1 MTPRVA
7 PVREKGT
14 VVNPLEN
21 LHEEIDELVNSFSS
35 TAIHGDLTVGLTQY
49 TFWMFVAIALLLV
62 VIFAFKK
69 RQSAN
74 GLIPK
79 GRFVNGVEFLVE
91 YCRDDLCKGLL
102 NDTWRKHFPFIASM
116 FFFILF
122 NNIVGVI
129 PGCKPGTGCIGTTA
143 ALALVSF
150 IYFIVVGVK
159 SKGPIGYIKS
169 LAPAGV
175 AFPMNALVWVIE
187 LFSTFLRLVT
197 LAVRLFCNL
206 FAGHVV
212 MGAFAVLASL
222 FFVPVLQSFTAGI
235 DPSALTNAGIS
246 LFWMAILVVIYAVEL
261 LVAAIQ
267 AYVFTLLSAVYI
279 QLAEA
284 DEH

>member
-1 MTPRVA
+1 
-7 PVREKGT
+7 
-14 VVNPLEN
+14 VVNPLDK
-21 LHEEIDELVNSFSS
+21 LPEEMDELVNSFSS
-35 TAIHGDLTVGLTQY
+35 TPVIGDLNVGITQY
-49 TFWMFVAIALLLV
+49 SYWMFVAIVILLAV
-62 VIFAFKK
+62 VFVFKK
-69 RQSAN
+69 KQAEG
-74 GLIPK
+74 GLVPK

-91 YCRDDLCKGLL
+91 YCRDDLCRGLL
-102 NDTWRKHFPFIASM
+102 GDTWREHFPFIATL
-116 FFFILF
+116 FFFILV

-150 IYFIVVGVK
+150 VYFIVVGMK
-159 SKGPIGYIKS
+159 RKGVLGYIKS

-212 MGAFAVLASL
+212 MGTFAILASL
-222 FFVPVLQSFTAGI
+222 FFEPLMRGVSAAALGQAGA
-235 DPSALTNAGIS
+235 SV
-246 LFWMAILVVIYAVEL
+246 FWVVILMVIYAVEL

>member
-1 MTPRVA
+1 MVRRLSWRRPR
-7 PVREKGT
+7 RKEE
-14 VVNPLEN
+14 VVNPLDK
-21 LHEEIDELVNSFSS
+21 LSEEMDELVNSFSS
-35 TAIHGDLTVGLTQY
+35 TPMVGDLNVGLTQY
-49 TFWMFVAIALLLV
+49 TFWMFVAVIVLLV
-62 VIFAFKK
+62 CVFAFKK
-69 RQSAN
+69 RQAQN
-74 GLIPK
+74 GLVPK

-102 NDTWRKHFPFIASM
+102 GDTWRKHFPFIASV
-116 FFFILF
+116 FFFILV
-122 NNIVGVI
+122 NNIIGVI

-150 IYFIVVGVK
+150 VYFIYVGMK
-159 SKGPIGYIKS
+159 SKGVLGYIKS

-212 MGAFAVLASL
+212 MGTFAILASL
-222 FFVPVLQSFTAGI
+222 FFTPILQGFSMEALGQAGA
-235 DPSALTNAGIS
+235 SV
-246 LFWMAILVVIYAVEL
+246 FWVAILLVIYAVEL

-267 AYVFTLLSAVYI
+267 AYVFTLLSAVYV

-284 DEH
+284 EEH